1 MTWSRVRILITA
13 LLSLGAIASSCTPP
27 SIESQVSGS
36 IELNPAQP
44 RWTSEVIITANDA
57 ALHGGG
63 RFIVYLAFQSR
74 WSEGDHDGPDVDGTL
89 TRLGALEADAHARF
103 SSRGCTGPDCV
114 GRYRIS
120 FSWLPELK
128 RGSVDISWAVSGT
141 VYFEDVPVVD
151 DAEVSVSVI

>member
-1 MTWSRVRILITA
+1 MTWGRVRMLIIP
-13 LLSLGAIASSCTPP
+13 LLSLGAIASSCVAP
-27 SIESQVSGS
+27 SITSRVSGS
-36 IELNPAQP
+36 IDLNPAQL
-44 RWTSEVIITANDA
+44 RWTKEVIVTANEA

-63 RFIVYLAFQSR
+63 RFAVGLAFQSQ

-89 TRLGALEADAHARF
+89 TRLGALEADPHARF

-120 FSWLPELK
+120 FTWLPELK